1 MYLLY
6 YTYLCTLKNDRVN
19 NSANKMYIINGLKTN
34 FGALIYK
41 YKQTTENRNSHSHS
55 KRVNLVST
63 HRLPGHG
70 ENPPPMRQ
78 CRRIISSLSPS
89 VRTRAEI
96 DQVTAKQSNQILL
109 KAIFQYVATAPV
121 LTSHLHGPE
130 GRVNTRKGF
139 GDLSLLTPPKKKL
152 STG

>member
-41 YKQTTENRNSHSHS
+41 YKQTTENRNSHRHS

-121 LTSHLHGPE
+121 ISPNISPARSRG
-130 GRVNTRKGF
+130 TRKY
-139 GDLSLLTPPKKKL
+139 T
-152 STG
+152 